1 MSTTGA
7 NRGLQTVT
15 PAQAAVEVHSIDYI
29 PERERHG
36 KVWNQA
42 TLWFLANAEL
52 ATLAIGLI
60 GISAGLSLFWAGV
73 GTLTGIVFGT
83 LFQATHSVQG
93 PRLGIPQMIQSRPQ
107 FGYYGA
113 VWPQFVSVLEFIG
126 FTVFNAIV
134 GGQALHAA
142 TGLNS
147 TASLLLVFALAL
159 AFAIIGY
166 DAIHRLAR
174 WGTLLFL
181 VVFGFFTIAALFAV
195 HLPASQAGTGT
206 FKVAPFLLA
215 FGVAASYQ
223 VTGAVFVSDYSRYLR
238 KSVSASS
245 CFWWT
250 FFGAGISALW
260 MIVLG
265 AFLSAAYPQG
275 QTVDVV
281 RLGGDAIFSGFGR
294 FSLLVGVVGM
304 VGAAAIT
311 LYSGALTTIS
321 VVDSISK
328 IRTSVRLRLAAIGL
342 IAAVSIILAVLVPAN
357 FLTAWS
363 NFLLLIF
370 YFLVPWSAV
379 NLVDFF
385 IIRRG
390 QYAIREIFN
399 PRGMYGRWG
408 WRGLTAYFV
417 TVAVMI
423 PFFSTPIF
431 TGPVA
436 NALSGADLSVLVGLP
451 VAAVLYYALARG
463 VDRTAELELVRSSN
477 ADLEKEFALAEV
489 AGPEGETS

>member
-1 MSTTGA
+1 MSTT
-7 NRGLQTVT
+7 TVDLPIMT

-36 KVWNQA
+36 NVWNQA

-73 GTLTGIVFGT
+73 ATLTGVVFGT

-126 FTVFNAIV
+126 FTVFNAII
-134 GGQALHAA
+134 GGQALAAA

-147 TASLLLVFALAL
+147 TVSLLVVFALAL
-159 AFAIIGY
+159 VFAIVGY
-166 DAIHRLAR
+166 DAIHFLAR
-174 WGTLLFL
+174 WGTYLFL
-181 VVFGFFTIAALFAV
+181 VVFGFFTIAAAFAV
-195 HLPASQAGTGT
+195 HLPASQSGRGT
-206 FKVAPFLLA
+206 FMLAPFLLT

-223 VTGAVFVSDYSRYLR
+223 VTGAVFVSDYSRYLK
-238 KSVSASS
+238 KSVTARS

-250 FFGAGISALW
+250 FGGAGISALW

-265 AFLSAAYPQG
+265 AFLSAAYPKG
-275 QTVDVV
+275 QTIDVV
-281 RLGGDAIFSGFGR
+281 RLGGDAIFHGFGR

-321 VVDSISK
+321 VVDSIRK
-328 IRTSVRLRLAAIGL
+328 IRTSIRLRLAAIGL
-342 IAAVSIILAVLVPAN
+342 IAVVSIIFAVLVPAN

-370 YFLVPWSAV
+370 YFLIPWSAV

-417 TVAVMI
+417 TVAIMI

-431 TGPVA
+431 TGPIA
-436 NALSGADLSVLVGLP
+436 NALSGADVSVLVGLP
-451 VAAVLYYALARG
+451 IAAILYYVLARG
-463 VDRTAELELVRSSN
+463 VDRTAELATVQRSN
-477 ADLEKEFALAEV
+477 AELEKEFALAEV
-489 AGPEGETS
+489 AGPERATN

>member
-1 MSTTGA
+1 MKSGLVGREGFLPDLVLQALTGPPHSRIRLDRGDRCPTGREDMSTTGA
-7 NRGLQTVT
+7 NRGLQSVT

-206 FKVAPFLLA
+206 FKVAPFPLA

-223 VTGAVFVSDYSRYLR
+223 VTGPVFVSDYSRYLR

-245 CFWWT
+245 CSWWT
-250 FFGAGISALW
+250 FVGAGITALW
-260 MIVLG
+260 IIVLV
-265 AFLSAAYPQG
+265 AF
-275 QTVDVV
+275 
-281 RLGGDAIFSGFGR
+281 
-294 FSLLVGVVGM
+294 
-304 VGAAAIT
+304 
-311 LYSGALTTIS
+311 
-321 VVDSISK
+321 
-328 IRTSVRLRLAAIGL
+328 
-342 IAAVSIILAVLVPAN
+342 
-357 FLTAWS
+357 
-363 NFLLLIF
+363 
-370 YFLVPWSAV
+370 
-379 NLVDFF
+379 
-385 IIRRG
+385 
-390 QYAIREIFN
+390 
-399 PRGMYGRWG
+399 
-408 WRGLTAYFV
+408 
-417 TVAVMI
+417 
-423 PFFSTPIF
+423 
-431 TGPVA
+431 
-436 NALSGADLSVLVGLP
+436 
-451 VAAVLYYALARG
+451 
-463 VDRTAELELVRSSN
+463 RS
-477 ADLEKEFALAEV
+477 
-489 AGPEGETS
+489 